1 MAGVGILHE
10 TRLYPPR
17 PMNTLI
23 LGSAKGPILDH
34 LPDTFLLI
42 DDGPIIDALQL
53 PERRAVTVFDPAH
66 HAFNPLK
73 DMTYLRARSF
83 VDLINAAFP
92 EGESTLTRRISSF
105 HILTALLSGPKGLDT
120 LIRDT
125 KDTRDAYQKIQTLLL
140 SPVLAQVITRPT
152 NLSFKG
158 TILARL
164 NRAELGDFDCFFLAN
179 LLIQQ
184 YPGPVVIP
192 DFGFYSCPFHVDLI
206 RQNRLTVSVNALDE
220 VPRFRNA
227 LVQFERKVGSRST
240 PEDAAILAD
249 YLGLTPRTVAHND
262 FIHRSI
268 NAVT

>member
-10 TRLYPPR
+10 TRLYLPR

-53 PERRAVTVFDPAH
+53 PERKAVTVFDPAH

-73 DMTYLRARSF
+73 DMTYLRARAF

-105 HILTALLSGPKGLDT
+105 HILTALLSGAQSLDS

-140 SPVLAQVITRPT
+140 SPVLAKVITRPT

-192 DFGFYSCPFHVDLI
+192 DFGFYACPFHVDLI
-206 RQNRLTVSVNALDE
+206 RQDRLVAGINAFDE
-220 VPRFRNA
+220 VPRFRNE
-227 LVQFERKVGSRST
+227 LIQFEKKVGSRTT
-240 PEDAAILAD
+240 PEDAAILAN
-249 YLGLTPRTVAHND
+249 YRGLTPHTIAYND
-262 FIHRSI
+262 FIQQQIRS
-268 NAVT
+268 A

>member
-1 MAGVGILHE
+1 
-10 TRLYPPR
+10 
-17 PMNTLI
+17 MNTLI

-53 PERRAVTVFDPAH
+53 PERKAVTVFDPAH

-73 DMTYLRARSF
+73 DMTYLRARAF

-105 HILTALLSGPKGLDT
+105 HILTALLSGALSLDT

-140 SPVLAQVITRPT
+140 SPVLAKVITRPT

-158 TILARL
+158 TVLARL

-184 YPGPVVIP
+184 YRGPVVIP
-192 DFGFYSCPFHVDLI
+192 DFGFYACPFHVDLI
-206 RQNRLTVSVNALDE
+206 RQDRLVAGINAFDE
-220 VPRFRNA
+220 VPRFRNE
-227 LVQFERKVGSRST
+227 LIQFEKKIGSRTT
-240 PEDAAILAD
+240 PDDAAILAN
-249 YLGLTPRTVAHND
+249 YRGLTPHTIAYND
-262 FIHRSI
+262 FIQRSI
-268 NAVT
+268 TAVT

>member
-53 PERRAVTVFDPAH
+53 PERRAVTVFDPGH

-73 DMTYLRARSF
+73 DMTYLRARAF

-92 EGESTLTRRISSF
+92 EGESTLTRRISSS
-105 HILTALLSGPKGLDT
+105 HILTALLSGPQRLDT

-125 KDTRDAYQKIQTLLL
+125 KDTRDAYQKIRTLLL
-140 SPVLAQVITRPT
+140 SPVLAKVITRPT

-164 NRAELGDFDCFFLAN
+164 DRAELGDFDCFVLAN

-192 DFGFYSCPFHVDLI
+192 DFGFYSCPFHVNLI
-206 RQNRLTVSVNALDE
+206 RQDRLVAGINAFDE
-220 VPRFRNA
+220 VPAFRD
-227 LVQFERKVGSRST
+227 LLIQFEKKVGSRTT

-249 YLGLTPRTVAHND
+249 YLGLTPHTIAHND